1 MRNLIMIRTL
11 SRFLLLV
18 PILFASFLCH
28 WFLVSG
34 VVHPFLIKSYLF
46 NLILAVIFILAY
58 FIFKARISDHL
69 GYYFLYFSLLKFF
82 LFFILLYPNMDRTEG
97 LRSPSFLAFF
107 IPYMVCL
114 VHEIVFVSRE
124 MNKS

>member
-1 MRNLIMIRTL
+1 MIKTL

-18 PILFASFLCH
+18 PVIIAAFFFH
-28 WFLVSG
+28 WIIVND
-34 VVHPFLIKSYLF
+34 VVHPFLVKSYLF
-46 NLILAVIFILAY
+46 NLTLAVIFILVY
-58 FIFKARISDHL
+58 FVFKARISNHL

-97 LRSPSFLAFF
+97 LRSPYFLAFF
-107 IPYMVCL
+107 IPYVICL
-114 VHEIVFVSRE
+114 VHEIVFISRE